1 MLWYVRN
8 SCVQIHFFYEDQLYI
23 KLAKKIC
30 AKKKI
35 ICANEKKS
43 ASMKMLMP
51 VLGKARH
58 KGADGADSAPFEKRS
73 APFENHLRHLK
84 SSQ

>member
-1 MLWYVRN
+1 MICTKLLCAN
-8 SCVQIHFFYEDQLYI
+8 TFFYEDQLYI

-51 VLGKARH
+51 VLHEVFYCSIRCC
-58 KGADGADSAPFEKRS
+58 RI
-73 APFENHLRHLK
+73 R
-84 SSQ
+84 

>member
-1 MLWYVRN
+1 MICTKLLCAN
-8 SCVQIHFFYEDQLYI
+8 TFFYEDQLYI

-43 ASMKMLMP
+43 ASMKMLMT
-51 VLGKARH
+51 VLAF
-58 KGADGADSAPFEKRS
+58 GA
-73 APFENHLRHLK
+73 LR
-84 SSQ
+84 

>member
-1 MLWYVRN
+1 MICTKLLCAN
-8 SCVQIHFFYEDQLYI
+8 TFFYEDQLYI

-51 VLGKARH
+51 VLAR
-58 KGADGADSAPFEKRS
+58 DGISDERGRGPS
-73 APFENHLRHLK
+73 LD
-84 SSQ
+84 